1 MNWKLAGSN
10 RKRFAMRRAAA
21 AGRTKS
27 SAKRPG
33 RELPSWL
40 PFLVLVIVTLFAYQ
54 PAWRG
59 TPIWDDD
66 AHITSPELR
75 SLDGLRRIWVEP
87 GATQQYYPL
96 THTVFWVEHLIWG
109 DNPLGYHLVN
119 ILLHL
124 LSALL
129 LWRILKR
136 LEIPGGWLAAAIF
149 ALHPVQV
156 ESVAWISELK
166 NTLSGTLYFGS
177 ALVYLEFDRSRKWT
191 PYVCALLLFGF
202 GLLSKSV
209 IATLPAALLVIFW
222 WKRGTLSFRR
232 DVLPLMPFFV
242 VGIGTA
248 IFTAWMEQNVVGA
261 KGAEFNYTLVERFLI
276 AGRVFW
282 FYLYKLLW
290 PQNLTFIYPRWH
302 LSQAIW
308 WQYLFGIA
316 LGVVL
321 VISVWLARKWRGPLA
336 GILFFI
342 GTLFPVLGFFNV
354 YPFRYSLVA
363 DHFQYLACL
372 GIIVPCSAAIIL
384 LIGYGI
390 ERARLTGIQ
399 VNRWAGFVPI
409 IILLGSLAFLSWNQS
424 RMYTDVKTLWLT
436 TIAKNPTAWMA
447 HNNLGAVLLKEG
459 RTNDGMAHFQQAF
472 AIKPDDASVNI
483 NIGDALLHQGELDG
497 AIDHYRKALEVKPN
511 DAAAHYNLANALVFK
526 QEVAPAVAEYEE
538 ALRLNPNNDN
548 AHNNLGIIL
557 FQSGQLEEA
566 VDHYQKALELNPQST
581 LALGNLAWAFATTPQ
596 STVRKA
602 IAVKLAEQA
611 NELSGGKNPGLLR
624 VLAAAYAQNGDF
636 SHAVETAQHALEI
649 ATETNSSVAQSLP
662 NEIEL
667 YQQGLPYRRAR

>member
-1 MNWKLAGSN
+1 
-10 RKRFAMRRAAA
+10 
-21 AGRTKS
+21 
-27 SAKRPG
+27 
-33 RELPSWL
+33 
-40 PFLVLVIVTLFAYQ
+40 LVIVTLFAYQ

-66 AHITSPELR
+66 AHITGPELR

-87 GATQQYYPL
+87 GATQQYYPV
-96 THTVFWVEHLIWG
+96 THTAFWVEHLIWG
-109 DNPLGYHLVN
+109 DSPLGYHLTN

-124 LSALL
+124 LSAWL

-166 NTLSGTLYFGS
+166 NTLSGVFYFGS
-177 ALVYLEFDRSRKWT
+177 ALVYLEFDRSRRWK
-191 PYVCALLLFGF
+191 PYFLALLLFAL

-222 WKRGTLSFRR
+222 WKRGTLCFRR
-232 DVLPLMPFFV
+232 DVLPLIPFFV
-242 VGIGTA
+242 AGIGA
-248 IFTAWMEQNVVGA
+248 AVFTAWVEQNVVGA
-261 KGAEFNYTLVERFLI
+261 KGSEFNFTLVERFLM
-276 AGRVFW
+276 AGRVVW
-282 FYLYKLLW
+282 FYLYKLFW

-308 WQYLFGIA
+308 WQYLFAIS
-316 LGVVL
+316 LGGVL
-321 VISVWLARKWRGPLA
+321 AIFLWLARKWRGPLA
-336 GILFFI
+336 SALLFI

-372 GIIVPCSAAIIL
+372 GIIVPGAAAITL

-390 ERARLTGIQ
+390 ERAGLAGTR
-399 VNRWAGFVPI
+399 VNRLAGYVPI
-409 IILLGSLAFLSWNQS
+409 IILLGSLAILSWNQS

-459 RTNDGMAHFQQAF
+459 RTNDGMAHFQQAL

-497 AIDHYRKALEVKPN
+497 AIDHYRKALETKPN

-526 QEVAPAVAEYEE
+526 QEIEQAVAEYEE
-538 ALRLNPNNDN
+538 ALRLNPNNYN

-557 FQSGQLEEA
+557 FQSGELEEA
-566 VDHYQKALELNPQST
+566 VAHYQKALEINPHDILSR
-581 LALGNLAWAFATTPQ
+581 GNLAWAFATTPQ
-596 STVRKA
+596 NSLRKA

-611 NELSGGKNPGLLR
+611 NELSGGKNAGILR

-636 SHAVETAQHALEI
+636 SRAVETAQHALEI
-649 ATETNSSVAQSLP
+649 ATQTNSSVAQSLP
-662 NEIEL
+662 SEIDL
-667 YQQGLPYRRAR
+667 YQKGLPYRRAR